1 MLNPQPTPKLKVNVY
16 GYRDP
21 GFCFGSRVSYL
32 SQTVL
37 DTIHTQSVIRPITLL
52 PSRDCARFFS
62 LVGGKLSII
71 FLLRPSSYAKLIQP
85 TTQPKQPD
93 AQPNPNSTLLILRI
107 IIVNIC
113 RAAQEMRPS
122 RWVSKS

>member
-85 TTQPKQPD
+85 TTQHKQTNP
-93 AQPNPNSTLLILRI
+93 QPNPDTTLVRI
-107 IIVNIC
+107 IIVHVY
-113 RAAQEMRPS
+113 RAAQDRKLT
-122 RWVSKS
+122 R